1 MSAGAE
7 STLADGCRRWC
18 GAISKKTDSIHKGE
32 DEEQLMDKETQLSEA
47 IEAALDKKAQDAV
60 VLELV
65 EICSFTDYFLIC
77 TGTSTRH
84 NQTIAD
90 HIEET
95 LKKEGVRPLHI
106 EGYPEGDWILLDYVD
121 FVVHIFSA
129 RAREFYDLERL
140 WRAGKRHDAR
150 DLIGQRAL

>member
-1 MSAGAE
+1 
-7 STLADGCRRWC
+7 
-18 GAISKKTDSIHKGE
+18 
-32 DEEQLMDKETQLSEA
+32 MDKENQLSEA

-60 VLELV
+60 VIELGG
-65 EICSFTDYFLIC
+65 ICSFTDYFLIC

-90 HIEET
+90 SIEER
-95 LKKEGVRPLHI
+95 LKLEGVRALHI
-106 EGYPEGDWILLDYVD
+106 EGHSEGEWILIDYVD

-140 WRAGKRHDAR
+140 WRAGKRRDAHE
-150 DLIGQRAL
+150 LVGQRTV

>member
-1 MSAGAE
+1 MK
-7 STLADGCRRWC
+7 ST
-18 GAISKKTDSIHKGE
+18 SSIRNEKGE
-32 DEEQLMDKETQLSEA
+32 QEHPLMQKENQLSEA
-47 IEAALDKKAQDAV
+47 IEAALDKKAQDAI
-60 VLELV
+60 VLELGD
-65 EICSFTDYFLIC
+65 ICSFTDSFLIC

-90 HIEET
+90 HIQET
-95 LKKEGVRPLHI
+95 LKKQGARPLHV
-106 EGYPEGDWILLDYVD
+106 EGHSEGEWILMDYVD

>member
-1 MSAGAE
+1 
-7 STLADGCRRWC
+7 LR
-18 GAISKKTDSIHKGE
+18 KTNSIHEQQGE
-32 DEEQLMDKETQLSEA
+32 KEDQLMQKENQLSEA

-60 VLELV
+60 VLELGG
-65 EICSFTDYFLIC
+65 ICSFTDYFLIC
-77 TGTSTRH
+77 TGTSSRH

-95 LKKEGVRPLHI
+95 LKKYGDRPLHI
-106 EGYPEGDWILLDYVD
+106 EGYGEAEWILMDYVD
-121 FVVHIFSA
+121 FVVHIFSS

-140 WRAGKRHDAR
+140 WRAGKRHEAR

>member
-1 MSAGAE
+1 MKN
-7 STLADGCRRWC
+7 
-18 GAISKKTDSIHKGE
+18 ISFTHNEQGDKKD
-32 DEEQLMDKETQLSEA
+32 QLMEKENQLSEA
-47 IEAALDKKAQDAV
+47 IEAAFDKKAQDAV
-60 VLELV
+60 VLELGD
-65 EICSFTDYFLIC
+65 ICSFTDYFLIC
-77 TGTSTRH
+77 TGTSSRH
-84 NQTIAD
+84 NQSIAD

-95 LKKEGVRPLHI
+95 LKKQGVRSLHI
-106 EGYPEGDWILLDYVD
+106 EGRSEGEWILMDYVD

>member
-1 MSAGAE
+1 M
-7 STLADGCRRWC
+7 
-18 GAISKKTDSIHKGE
+18 KKTSSIRNEQGDKK
-32 DEEQLMDKETQLSEA
+32 DQLMEKENQLSEA

-60 VLELV
+60 VLELG

-95 LKKEGVRPLHI
+95 LKKQGARALHI
-106 EGYPEGDWILLDYVD
+106 EGRSEGEWILMDYVD
-121 FVVHIFSA
+121 FVVHIFST

-150 DLIGQRAL
+150 DLIVQRAL

>member
-1 MSAGAE
+1 ME
-7 STLADGCRRWC
+7 
-18 GAISKKTDSIHKGE
+18 
-32 DEEQLMDKETQLSEA
+32 KENQLSEA
-47 IEAALDKKAQDAV
+47 IEAAIDKKAQDAV
-60 VLELV
+60 VIELDG
-65 EICSFTDYFLIC
+65 ICSFTDYFLIC

-90 HIEET
+90 HIHET
-95 LKKEGVRPLHI
+95 LRKYGVRPLHI
-106 EGYPEGDWILLDYVD
+106 EGHSEGEWILMDYVD

>member
-1 MSAGAE
+1 MKD
-7 STLADGCRRWC
+7 ADGRNR
-18 GAISKKTDSIHKGE
+18 
-32 DEEQLMDKETQLSEA
+32 
-47 IEAALDKKAQDAV
+47 ALLCVRFALEKKAYDL
-60 VLELV
+60 VLMEV
-65 EICSFTDYFLIC
+65 GPFTSLADYFLIC

-90 HIEET
+90 HIEEI
-95 LKKEGVRPLHI
+95 LKKQGVRPLHM
-106 EGYPEGDWILLDYVD
+106 EGHTEGEWILLDYVD

-129 RAREFYDLERL
+129 RSREFYDLERL

>member
-1 MSAGAE
+1 LKRTNFIRSEQG
-7 STLADGCRRWC
+7 
-18 GAISKKTDSIHKGE
+18 
-32 DEEQLMDKETQLSEA
+32 DEKDQLMQKENQLSEA
-47 IEAALDKKAQDAV
+47 IEAALDKKAQEAV
-60 VLELV
+60 VLELGG
-65 EICSFTDYFLIC
+65 ICSFTDYFFIC

-90 HIEET
+90 HIHET
-95 LKKEGVRPLHI
+95 LKKLGVRPLHI
-106 EGYPEGDWILLDYVD
+106 EGHSEGEWILMDYVD
-121 FVVHIFSA
+121 FVVHVFSS

>member
-1 MSAGAE
+1 
-7 STLADGCRRWC
+7 L
-18 GAISKKTDSIHKGE
+18 
-32 DEEQLMDKETQLSEA
+32 KETNFTRNKQGEKQHQLSHKEDQLSDA

-60 VLELV
+60 VIELG

-84 NQTIAD
+84 NQTIAE

-95 LKKEGVRPLHI
+95 LKKQGVRPLHV
-106 EGYPEGDWILLDYVD
+106 EGLPEGEWILLDYVD
-121 FVVHIFSA
+121 FVVHIFSS

-140 WRAGKRHDAR
+140 WRAGKRRDAHE
-150 DLIGQRAL
+150 LVAQRVL

>member
-1 MSAGAE
+1 MKE
-7 STLADGCRRWC
+7 TN
-18 GAISKKTDSIHKGE
+18 SIRERNNKGE
-32 DEEQLMDKETQLSEA
+32 KQHQLSNKENQLSDA

-60 VLELV
+60 VIELG

-84 NQTIAD
+84 NQTIAE

-95 LKKEGVRPLHI
+95 LKKEGVRPLHV
-106 EGYPEGDWILLDYVD
+106 EGHTEGEWILLDYVD
-121 FVVHIFSA
+121 FVVHIFTT

-140 WRAGKRHDAR
+140 WRSGKRRDAHE
-150 DLIGQRAL
+150 LAAQRVL